1 MSRSATSSEPGA
13 PSGSSRVVAL
23 IVTVATA
30 LLTWTGL
37 AHAQV
42 RLTREEALELAFP
55 GPARIERQTAYLER
69 EQRER
74 VEAMAGADAGGGVV
88 TYYVGRSDAGPL
100 GVAYF
105 DVHRVRTMP
114 EVLMIVIDPA
124 GRVDRI
130 EILSFAE
137 PHEYMAPEGWLAR
150 FEGRGLPRG
159 PGREDAVVGITGA
172 TLTSRAVSGAVR
184 RTLALN
190 ELLDP
195 LGKADAPG
203 MRQAP

>member
-1 MSRSATSSEPGA
+1 MLHSATSSEPGSR
-13 PSGSSRVVAL
+13 PGSSRVAAL
-23 IVTVATA
+23 ATA
-30 LLTWTGL
+30 VAAVLLTLTGS

-55 GPARIERQTAYLER
+55 DPALIERRTAFLEQGQLERIETMAG
-69 EQRER
+69 
-74 VEAMAGADAGGGVV
+74 VEAGSAVV

-137 PHEYMAPEGWLAR
+137 PHEYMAPDGWLAR
-150 FEGRGLPRG
+150 LEGRGLPRDLE
-159 PGREDAVVGITGA
+159 REDAVVGMTGA
-172 TLTSRAVSGAVR
+172 TLTSRAVTGAVR
-184 RTLALN
+184 RTLALH

-195 LGKADAPG
+195 LGGADSRDDQPT
-203 MRQAP
+203 P